1 MKRSVFACVLAL
13 ALLLAGCGGT
23 RPAPAEAAV
32 PETALPSP
40 TPAPT
45 PTPTPEPTPTPK
57 PPLTDGELA
66 AFVEAAA
73 EHHGAVSVQAAVI
86 EDGAVTAQAA
96 WGWATRNSDPMTTDH
111 KLRVASL
118 TKVVVGM
125 CAMLL
130 SEDGAVTLD
139 EPIGTWWDTTSVNPW
154 YPDTPVTIDTLLTH
168 TSSLA
173 ASDSLSART
182 YSGARSRIGGSGY
195 RAVEPGDPAG
205 WAYNNY
211 GFAVLGMTLELAA
224 DTSLDYVLAEGLLDP
239 LGIDAAFEGGS
250 VDNTDLLA
258 TLYYYGGSLARSTS
272 EQRSYTLDYAP
283 GHKGNFFDGGFT
295 CSAGDLAK
303 LAAVLANDG
312 AYEGQVLLS
321 PESVAWMETPLDTPV
336 SDGRSTFL
344 QCRPLRYQEE
354 LYGRDGLYYHTGSAY
369 GQYALLSYDPDTGD
383 GVVVLTSGADG
394 VVDEHGIYAICGEIA
409 QAVYAAVEEDT

>member
-1 MKRSVFACVLAL
+1 MPRHAPAFLLAA
-13 ALLLAGCGGT
+13 ALLLAGCGQ
-23 RPAPAEAAV
+23 V
-32 PETALPSP
+32 Q
-40 TPAPT
+40 PAPT
-45 PTPTPEPTPTPK
+45 ESPSIAAAAPLPTPSPTPEPTPTPK
-57 PPLTDGELA
+57 PPLTAEELA
-66 AFVEAAA
+66 VFVEEAA
-73 EHHGAVSVQAAVI
+73 ENHGAVGVQAAVI

-96 WGWATRNSDPMTTDH
+96 WGWATLNSDPMTTDH

-139 EPIGTWWDTTSVNPW
+139 APIGTWWDTTSVNPW

-182 YSGARSRIGGSGY
+182 YSGARSRISGGY

-224 DTSLDYVLAEGLLDP
+224 DTSLDYMLAEGLLDP

>member
-1 MKRSVFACVLAL
+1 MLVLPARVRVGVTSGGAAMADEETGMLVDTVRQEAHAIVGGGEAAL
-13 ALLLAGCGGT
+13 ADAARNVAMLRRFCAWNTLLILRARHGIPELVFGWAQWEAMGRFPVSADARIALLSPVRRPVTSGADGVRRHVPLPGPEPSDGRARWMRAEWVPVSAFDAPDTEGRPVESMFLTGDAPQRDTACEALAGMIRALGV
-23 RPAPAEAAV
+23 AV
-32 PETALPSP
+32 L
-40 TPAPT
+40 
-45 PTPTPEPTPTPK
+45 
-57 PPLTDGELA
+57 
-66 AFVEAAA
+66 
-73 EHHGAVSVQAAVI
+73 
-86 EDGAVTAQAA
+86 
-96 WGWATRNSDPMTTDH
+96 
-111 KLRVASL
+111 
-118 TKVVVGM
+118 
-125 CAMLL
+125 
-130 SEDGAVTLD
+130 
-139 EPIGTWWDTTSVNPW
+139 
-154 YPDTPVTIDTLLTH
+154 
-168 TSSLA
+168 
-173 ASDSLSART
+173 
-182 YSGARSRIGGSGY
+182 
-195 RAVEPGDPAG
+195 VEPGDPAG

>member
-1 MKRSVFACVLAL
+1 MKRSVLVLCLAL
-13 ALLLAGCGGT
+13 ALLLSGCGGT
-23 RPAPAEAAV
+23 QPAQAETTP
-32 PETALPSP
+32 PELTLPSP
-40 TPAPT
+40 TPT
-45 PTPTPEPTPTPK
+45 PTLEPTPPPK

-66 AFVEAAA
+66 AFVEEAA
-73 EHHGAVSVQAAVI
+73 EHHGAVGVQAAVI

-96 WGWATRNSDPMTTDH
+96 WGWATLNSDPMTTDH

-130 SEDGAVTLD
+130 SEDGTVTLD
-139 EPIGTWWDTTSVNPW
+139 EPIGTRWDTTSVNPW

-182 YSGARSRIGGSGY
+182 YSGARSRISGGGY

-224 DTSLDYVLAEGLLDP
+224 DTSLDYMLAEGLLDP

-272 EQRSYTLDYAP
+272 EQRRYTLDYAP
-283 GHKGNFFDGGFT
+283 GRKGNFFDGGFT

-303 LAAVLANDG
+303 LTAVLANDG
-312 AYEGQVLLS
+312 VYGGQALLS
-321 PESVAWMETPLDTPV
+321 PESVAWMETPLDVPV
-336 SDGRSTFL
+336 SDGSSTFL

>member
-1 MKRSVFACVLAL
+1 MKRSVLVLCLAL
-13 ALLLAGCGGT
+13 ALLLSGCGGT
-23 RPAPAEAAV
+23 QPAQAETTP
-32 PETALPSP
+32 PELTLPSP
-40 TPAPT
+40 TPT
-45 PTPTPEPTPTPK
+45 PTLEPTPTPK

-66 AFVEAAA
+66 AFVEEAA
-73 EHHGAVSVQAAVI
+73 EHHGAVGVQAAVI

-96 WGWATRNSDPMTTDH
+96 WGWATLNSDPMTTDH

-139 EPIGTWWDTTSVNPW
+139 APIGTWWDTTSVNPW
-154 YPDTPVTIDTLLTH
+154 YPDTPVTIGTLLTH

-182 YSGARSRIGGSGY
+182 YSGARSRISGGGY

-224 DTSLDYVLAEGLLDP
+224 DTSLDYMLAEGLLDP

-250 VDNTDLLA
+250 VDNTD
-258 TLYYYGGSLARSTS
+258 
-272 EQRSYTLDYAP
+272 YTLDYAP

-354 LYGRDGLYYHTGSAY
+354 LYGREGLYYHTGSAY

>member
-32 PETALPSP
+32 PETTLPSP
-40 TPAPT
+40 TPTPA

-66 AFVEAAA
+66 AFVEEAA
-73 EHHGAVSVQAAVI
+73 EHHGAVGVQAAVI
-86 EDGAVTAQAA
+86 EDGTVTAQAA
-96 WGWATRNSDPMTTDH
+96 WGWATLNSAPMTTDH

-130 SEDGAVTLD
+130 SEDGTVTLD
-139 EPIGTWWDTTSVNPW
+139 APIGTWWDTTSVNPW

-224 DTSLDYVLAEGLLDP
+224 DTSLDYMLAEGLLDP

>member
-1 MKRSVFACVLAL
+1 MKRCVFVLFL
-13 ALLLAGCGGT
+13 VLLLAGC
-23 RPAPAEAAV
+23 APAQSVQAV
-32 PETALPSP
+32 APPPESAV
-40 TPAPT
+40 PAPT
-45 PTPTPEPTPTPK
+45 PNPAPEPTPTPK
-57 PPLTDGELA
+57 PPLTEEELS
-66 AFVEAAA
+66 AFVSAAA
-73 EHHGAVSVQAAVI
+73 ERYGAVSVQAAVI
-86 EDGAVTAQAA
+86 EDGTVSAQAA
-96 WGWATRNSDPMTTDH
+96 WGWATLNSDPMTTEH
-111 KLRVASL
+111 KLRAASL

-130 SEDGAVTLD
+130 AEDGAVALD
-139 EPIGTWWDTTSVNPW
+139 APIGTWWNTASVNPW
-154 YPDTPVTIDTLLTH
+154 YPDSPVTIDTLLTH

-173 ASDSLSART
+173 ATDSLSART
-182 YSGARSRIGGSGY
+182 YSGAHSRIGGSGY

-224 DTSLDYVLAEGLLDP
+224 DASLDSVLGEGLLEP

-250 VDNTDLLA
+250 VKNTDLLA
-258 TLYYYGGSLARSTS
+258 TLYYYGGSLARSTA
-272 EQRSYTLDYAP
+272 EQRGYTLDYAP

-295 CSAGDLAK
+295 CNAGDLAK

-312 AYEGQVLLS
+312 VYGGQALLS

-354 LYGRDGLYYHTGSAY
+354 LYGREGLYYHTGSAY

-383 GVVVLTSGADG
+383 GVVVLTSGASG
-394 VVDEHGIYAICGEIA
+394 AVDEHGIYAVCGEIA
-409 QAVYAAVEEDT
+409 QAVYTAVKEEI

>member
-1 MKRSVFACVLAL
+1 MKRSVLVLCLAL
-13 ALLLAGCGGT
+13 ALLLSGCGGT
-23 RPAPAEAAV
+23 QPAQAETTP
-32 PETALPSP
+32 PELTLPSP
-40 TPAPT
+40 TPT
-45 PTPTPEPTPTPK
+45 PTLEPTPTPK

-66 AFVEAAA
+66 AFVEEAA
-73 EHHGAVSVQAAVI
+73 EHHGAVGVQAAVI

-96 WGWATRNSDPMTTDH
+96 WGWATLNSDPMTTDH

-139 EPIGTWWDTTSVNPW
+139 APIGTWWDTTSVNPW
-154 YPDTPVTIDTLLTH
+154 YPDTPVTIGTLLTH

-182 YSGARSRIGGSGY
+182 YSGARSRISGGGY

-224 DTSLDYVLAEGLLDP
+224 DTSLDYMLAEGLLDP

-303 LAAVLANDG
+303 LAAVLANDAG
-312 AYEGQVLLS
+312 WRRPWTPPCPTAAPPSSSAAPCGTRRSCTAGRGCTTTPARPTASMPCS
-321 PESVAWMETPLDTPV
+321 PTIRTPATGWWCSPPGPTAWWT
-336 SDGRSTFL
+336 STAST
-344 QCRPLRYQEE
+344 R
-354 LYGRDGLYYHTGSAY
+354 
-369 GQYALLSYDPDTGD
+369 
-383 GVVVLTSGADG
+383 
-394 VVDEHGIYAICGEIA
+394 
-409 QAVYAAVEEDT
+409 YAAKLPRRSMPPWRRIPD

>member
-1 MKRSVFACVLAL
+1 MKKRSFAALAL
-13 ALLLAGCGGT
+13 ALCFALSLM
-23 RPAPAEAAV
+23 
-32 PETALPSP
+32 ALPAS
-40 TPAPT
+40 AAGSASSG
-45 PTPTPEPTPTPK
+45 PEEVIYAKLDASGNLLSAYAVVALNGDAGEEVTHYGTYSAVQN
-57 PPLTDGELA
+57 LTDTSPIA
-66 AFVEAAA
+66 Y
-73 EHHGAVSVQAAVI
+73 

-96 WGWATRNSDPMTTDH
+96 WGWATLNSDPMTTDH

-130 SEDGAVTLD
+130 SEDGTVTLD
-139 EPIGTWWDTTSVNPW
+139 APIGTWWDTTSVNPW

-182 YSGARSRIGGSGY
+182 YSGARSRISGGGY

-224 DTSLDYVLAEGLLDP
+224 DTSLDYMLAEGLLDP

-354 LYGRDGLYYHTGSAY
+354 LYGREGLYYHTGSAY

>member
-1 MKRSVFACVLAL
+1 MKRCVFVLFL
-13 ALLLAGCGGT
+13 VLLLAGCAPAQSVQAVAPPPESAV
-23 RPAPAEAAV
+23 PAPA
-32 PETALPSP
+32 PN
-40 TPAPT
+40 
-45 PTPTPEPTPTPK
+45 PTPEPTPTPK
-57 PPLTDGELA
+57 PPLTEEELS
-66 AFVEAAA
+66 AFVSAAA
-73 EHHGAVSVQAAVI
+73 ERYGAVSVQAAVI
-86 EDGAVTAQAA
+86 EDGTVSAQAA
-96 WGWATRNSDPMTTDH
+96 WGWATLNSDPMTTEH
-111 KLRVASL
+111 KLRAASL

-130 SEDGAVTLD
+130 AEDGAVALD
-139 EPIGTWWDTTSVNPW
+139 APIGTWWNTASVNPW
-154 YPDTPVTIDTLLTH
+154 YPDSPVTIDTLLTH

-173 ASDSLSART
+173 ATDSLSART
-182 YSGARSRIGGSGY
+182 YSGAHSRIGGSGY

-224 DTSLDYVLAEGLLDP
+224 DASLDSVLGEGLLEP

-250 VDNTDLLA
+250 VKNTGLLA
-258 TLYYYGGSLARSTS
+258 TLYYYGGSLARSTA
-272 EQRSYTLDYAP
+272 EQRGYTLDYAP

-303 LAAVLANDG
+303 LVAVLANDG
-312 AYEGQVLLS
+312 TYGGQALLS

-336 SDGRSTFL
+336 SNGSSTFY
-344 QCRPLRYQEE
+344 QCRPLRYQEA

-383 GVVVLTSGADG
+383 GVVVLTSGASG
-394 VVDEHGIYAICGEIA
+394 AVDEHGIYAVCGEIA
-409 QAVYAAVEEDT
+409 QAVYTAVKEEI

>member
-1 MKRSVFACVLAL
+1 MNFRVSCLILSCLLAL
-13 ALLLAGCGGT
+13 SSCAAQGEELS
-23 RPAPAEAAV
+23 PAPVAA
-32 PETALPSP
+32 TPSAAAA
-40 TPAPT
+40 TPSPT
-45 PTPTPEPTPTPK
+45 PTPTPTPTPVITQAQ
-57 PPLTDGELA
+57 LDQAVAQAGSD
-66 AFVEAAA
+66 
-73 EHHGAVSVQAAVI
+73 HGAMAVQAAVI
-86 EDGAVTAQAA
+86 RDGEVVLESA
-96 WGWATRNSDPMTTDH
+96 WGWAVRDSVAMTPQH
-111 KLRVASL
+111 KLRCASL
-118 TKVVVGM
+118 TKVAVGLS
-125 CAMLL
+125 AALL
-130 SEDGAVTLD
+130 LD
-139 EPIGTWWDTTSVNPW
+139 QGLIDPEADLSTYWGSTVCNPY
-154 YPDTPVTIDTLLTH
+154 YPDDPVTIDTLLTH
-168 TSSLA
+168 TSSL
-173 ASDSLSART
+173 SDSSSLSALKG
-182 YSGARSRIGGSGY
+182 SAARQRLAGSGFQSL
-195 RAVEPGDPAG
+195 RPGDPASWG
-205 WAYNNY
+205 YNNY
-211 GFAVLGMTLELAA
+211 GFSVLGMTLELAA
-224 DTSLDYVLAEGLLDP
+224 QQPLDQVLGEGLLEP
-239 LGIDAAFEGGS
+239 MGIDAAFEGGS

-354 LYGRDGLYYHTGSAY
+354 LYGREGLYYHTGSAY

>member
-1 MKRSVFACVLAL
+1 MKRSVLVLCLAL
-13 ALLLAGCGGT
+13 ALLLSGCGGT
-23 RPAPAEAAV
+23 QPAQAETTP
-32 PETALPSP
+32 PELTLPSP
-40 TPAPT
+40 TPT
-45 PTPTPEPTPTPK
+45 PTLEPTPPPK

-66 AFVEAAA
+66 AFVEEAA
-73 EHHGAVSVQAAVI
+73 EHHGAVGVQAAVI

-96 WGWATRNSDPMTTDH
+96 WGWATLNSDPMTTDH

-130 SEDGAVTLD
+130 SEDGTVTLD
-139 EPIGTWWDTTSVNPW
+139 EPIGTRWDTTSVNPW

-182 YSGARSRIGGSGY
+182 YSGARSRISGGGY

-224 DTSLDYVLAEGLLDP
+224 D
-239 LGIDAAFEGGS
+239 IDAAFEGGS

-272 EQRSYTLDYAP
+272 EQRRYTLDYAP
-283 GHKGNFFDGGFT
+283 GRKGNFFDGGFT

-303 LAAVLANDG
+303 LTAVLANDG
-312 AYEGQVLLS
+312 VYGGQALLS
-321 PESVAWMETPLDTPV
+321 PESVAWMETPLDVPV
-336 SDGRSTFL
+336 SDGSSTFL

-354 LYGRDGLYYHTGSAY
+354 LYGREGLYYHTGSAY

>member
-1 MKRSVFACVLAL
+1 MKRSVLVLCLAL
-13 ALLLAGCGGT
+13 ALLLSGCGGT
-23 RPAPAEAAV
+23 QPAQAETTP
-32 PETALPSP
+32 PELTLPSP
-40 TPAPT
+40 TPT
-45 PTPTPEPTPTPK
+45 PTLEPTPPPK

-66 AFVEAAA
+66 AFVEEAA
-73 EHHGAVSVQAAVI
+73 EHHRAVGVQAAVI

-96 WGWATRNSDPMTTDH
+96 WGWATLNSDPMTTDH

-130 SEDGAVTLD
+130 SEDGTVTLD
-139 EPIGTWWDTTSVNPW
+139 APIGTWWDTTSVNPW

-173 ASDSLSART
+173 ASDSLSAR
-182 YSGARSRIGGSGY
+182 SRISGGGY

-224 DTSLDYVLAEGLLDP
+224 DTSLDYMLAEGLLDP